1 MTDRKGRE
9 KWEQEG
15 SLDIR
20 QRALGIARKLLAEPK
35 PSYIPDEIDRAIR
48 EKFNILL

>member
-1 MTDRKGRE
+1 M
-9 KWEQEG
+9 
-15 SLDIR
+15 DIR
-20 QRALGIARKLLAEPK
+20 QRASVMAEKLLANPK